1 MSRSDAHETTTPV
14 KNEPAA
20 AQPATLVAANARHV
34 ALIRRI
40 LLRAEAI
47 ELPLWLTGGW
57 AMDARL
63 GRMTRVHAD
72 IDFAFPAERT
82 AEFEHLLRGFA
93 AEAPEPNGAGFL
105 VRVEGV
111 LLDCQPCVQRDGG
124 HAIDG
129 MPVGSCP
136 DAKEGRVAA
145 TEVRC
150 ASWQTLLWDYFRH
163 LHLRPLENWPPR
175 SRDGYALACE
185 AVGKAQAEAWLA
197 LFRAQRARG

>member
-1 MSRSDAHETTTPV
+1 M

-20 AQPATLVAANARHV
+20 AQPATVVAANARHV

-63 GRMTRVHAD
+63 G
-72 IDFAFPAERT
+72 
-82 AEFEHLLRGFA
+82 GKA
-93 AEAPEPNGAGFL
+93 AQQVLEPNGAGFL

-111 LLDCQPCVQRDGG
+111 LLDCQPCVRRDGG

-136 DAKEGRVAA
+136 DAKEGWIAA

-175 SRDGYALACE
+175 YRDGYALACE
-185 AVGKAQAEAWLA
+185 AVGTAQAEAWLA
-197 LFRAQRARG
+197 LFRAQRGRG

>member
-1 MSRSDAHETTTPV
+1 M

-72 IDFAFPAERT
+72 IDFAFPAERM

-93 AEAPEPNGAGFL
+93 AEAPEANGAGFL

-111 LLDCQPCVQRDGG
+111 LLDCQPCVRRDGG

-136 DAKEGRVAA
+136 DAKEGWIAA

-175 SRDGYALACE
+175 YRDGYALACE
-185 AVGKAQAEAWLA
+185 AVGTAQAEAWLA
-197 LFRAQRARG
+197 LFRAQRGRG

>member
-72 IDFAFPAERT
+72 IDFAFPAESRI
-82 AEFEHLLRGFA
+82 
-93 AEAPEPNGAGFL
+93 
-105 VRVEGV
+105 EGV

-175 SRDGYALACE
+175 YRDGYALACE